1 MCPCAQLFH
10 EALEQSRTELRSKGI
25 DESTWPDALRP
36 PAARAAADATDP
48 DADDPTRRAYQEVDE
63 EIKDLDIYLRTCV
76 ILPRAHLC
84 RTCPLIADASPAS
97 PDSSNSN
104 VACARSGTLSRQD
117 G

>member
-1 MCPCAQLFH
+1 MEELWLVVLRPLSDRLTAHTHTRAQLFH

-48 DADDPTRRAYQEVDE
+48 DADDSTRRAYQEVDE

-76 ILPRAHLC
+76 VSPRVSIHAEH
-84 RTCPLIADASPAS
+84 AS
-97 PDSSNSN
+97 
-104 VACARSGTLSRQD
+104 
-117 G
+117 